1 MADPKLYN
9 EEKDKRSPGL
19 FRPELGG
26 FKPGSKGTKGLFDS
40 ETSPPCEPD
49 RLVAFSRSC
58 STAESPTR
66 FSSIVRVPS
75 NPVSPSVKSMVLGKF
90 VGRREL
96 FGLYTEVG
104 FFTGGGM
111 EMLALPVL
119 PPTVPT
125 SANRPFRLGRAALLG
140 AESRECEGTRPV
152 DAREGAGL
160 EESTEEGGVDPSV
173 LLSCVSASRDPV
185 AEKRL
190 EASLPLLVVR
200 DKGAIDSHCPTV
212 LTNTSQ
218 CRQSVKTLHGWSGY
232 RES

>member
-26 FKPGSKGTKGLFDS
+26 FKPDSKGTKGLMDS
-40 ETSPPCEPD
+40 ETRPPCEPG

-58 STAESPTR
+58 SIAESPTG
-66 FSSIVRVPS
+66 FSSVVPS
-75 NPVSPSVKSMVLGKF
+75 NPVSASVESMVLGKF

-96 FGLYTEVG
+96 FGLYTEDG
-104 FFTGGGM
+104 FVEGGGM
-111 EMLALPVL
+111 EMLALPIL

-140 AESRECEGTRPV
+140 AESRECEGVRPV

-160 EESTEEGGVDPSV
+160 VESTEEGGADPSMFF
-173 LLSCVSASRDPV
+173 SCVSASRDPV

-200 DKGAIDSHCPTV
+200 DKGAIDSHSANEDKPEQTV
-212 LTNTSQ
+212 
-218 CRQSVKTLHGWSGY
+218 G
-232 RES
+232 